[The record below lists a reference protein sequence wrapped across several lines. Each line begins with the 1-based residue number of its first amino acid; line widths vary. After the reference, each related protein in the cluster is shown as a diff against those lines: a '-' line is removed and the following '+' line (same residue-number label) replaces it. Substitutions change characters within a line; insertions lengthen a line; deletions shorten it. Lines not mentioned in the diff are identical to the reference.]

1 MLATSDPDRIDI
13 AFDDDRLVADAG
25 LLLPATLAQ
34 HLGLQE
40 LADSYLDL
48 GDAPGR
54 ANAGDKL
61 LTLVASA
68 LAGGE
73 CIDDAAA
80 LRAGGTASVLGC
92 TVKAPSTLGVFLRSF
107 SWGHVR
113 QLDRVSRKLLARAWA
128 AGAGPGDAPLTIDL
142 DSTLC
147 ETYGLAKEGAR
158 QPGYTGARGYHPLLA
173 VAAGTGDVLMAR
185 LREGRANS
193 ARGAAHFLRET
204 VGRVRAAGASGQL
217 TMRADSGFYNHAVVA
232 VCRKQDV
239 RFSITIRQQPN
250 VRRRQA
256 AREMGISRNTVRR
269 YLTLPEPVRV
279 EREPR
284 RKPVLER
291 VQPRLDAL
299 LEEWSGRTTAKQ
311 IGMRAGLL
319 LTADTRLRR
328 EHGLD
333 GPGSGSARSLR
344 EVGDRPCSRI
354 AQRRGALRARMGPP
368 LPSASTWAT
377 ATHTS
382 TRSAPAAR
390 CCASGASAP
399 RRRRWAQH

>member
-1 MLATSDPDRIDI
+1 MLSPASLDQLQAT
-13 AFDDDRLVADAG
+13 FDDDRLVADAG

-113 QLDRVSRKLLARAWA
+113 QLDRLSRKLLARGWA
-128 AGAGPGDAPLTIDL
+128 AGAGPGAAPFTIDL

-158 QPGYTGARGYHPLLA
+158 QHGYTGVRGYHPLLA

-185 LREGRANS
+185 LREGRANT

-204 VGRVRAAGASGQL
+204 VGRVRAAGAS
-217 TMRADSGFYNHAVVA
+217 
-232 VCRKQDV
+232 
-239 RFSITIRQQPN
+239 
-250 VRRRQA
+250 
-256 AREMGISRNTVRR
+256 
-269 YLTLPEPVRV
+269 
-279 EREPR
+279 
-284 RKPVLER
+284 
-291 VQPRLDAL
+291 
-299 LEEWSGRTTAKQ
+299 
-311 IGMRAGLL
+311 
-319 LTADTRLRR
+319 
-328 EHGLD
+328 
-333 GPGSGSARSLR
+333 RS
-344 EVGDRPCSRI
+344 S
-354 AQRRGALRARMGPP
+354 
-368 LPSASTWAT
+368 
-377 ATHTS
+377 
-382 TRSAPAAR
+382 
-390 CCASGASAP
+390 
-399 RRRRWAQH
+399 

>member
-1 MLATSDPDRIDI
+1 MLSPASLDQLQAT
-13 AFDDDRLVADAG
+13 FDDHRLVADAG

-40 LADSYLDL
+40 LADSCVDL

-92 TVKAPSTLGVFLRSF
+92 TVKAPSTRGVFLRSF

-113 QLDRVSRKLLARAWA
+113 QLNRLSRELLARAWA

-158 QPGYTGARGYHPLLA
+158 HPGYTGARGYHPLLA

-185 LREGRANS
+185 LREGRANTARS
-193 ARGAAHFLRET
+193 AT
-204 VGRVRAAGASGQL
+204 SSTASG
-217 TMRADSGFYNHAVVA
+217 
-232 VCRKQDV
+232 
-239 RFSITIRQQPN
+239 
-250 VRRRQA
+250 
-256 AREMGISRNTVRR
+256 
-269 YLTLPEPVRV
+269 
-279 EREPR
+279 
-284 RKPVLER
+284 
-291 VQPRLDAL
+291 
-299 LEEWSGRTTAKQ
+299 
-311 IGMRAGLL
+311 
-319 LTADTRLRR
+319 
-328 EHGLD
+328 
-333 GPGSGSARSLR
+333 
-344 EVGDRPCSRI
+344 
-354 AQRRGALRARMGPP
+354 
-368 LPSASTWAT
+368 
-377 ATHTS
+377 
-382 TRSAPAAR
+382 
-390 CCASGASAP
+390 
-399 RRRRWAQH
+399 